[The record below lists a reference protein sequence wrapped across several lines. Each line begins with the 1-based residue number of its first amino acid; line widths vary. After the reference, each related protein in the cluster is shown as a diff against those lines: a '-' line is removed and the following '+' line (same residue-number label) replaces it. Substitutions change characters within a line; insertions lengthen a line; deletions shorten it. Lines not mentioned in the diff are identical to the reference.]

1 MKKMLAL
8 LLATTLTAATIA
20 GCGSG
25 KTDAG
30 SGTQAPAQTEKA
42 GETAGGTGTAEAPA
56 AGADTLKLAVTTGD
70 GSTTDDRIPTP
81 WYNRIMATNLMYT

>member
-30 SGTQAPAQTEKA
+30 AHVRENNQ
-42 GETAGGTGTAEAPA
+42 
-56 AGADTLKLAVTTGD
+56 
-70 GSTTDDRIPTP
+70 
-81 WYNRIMATNLMYT
+81 